1 MQSFFASPTVRVS
14 VDEDVVFLNPLE
26 GDFPVSRVSEAEPRT
41 SPEPA
46 AERNIT
52 DSISSITVH
61 RLKIRNCAGTSC

>member
-41 SPEPA
+41 NPEPA
-46 AERNIT
+46 AERHIT
-52 DSISSITVH
+52 N
-61 RLKIRNCAGTSC
+61 LF